1 MRKQRKAMMRNIAH
15 LTMLYV
21 GERARGRLL
30 RCSGTFSHLT
40 GCGVI
45 RGKWRLFW

>member
-1 MRKQRKAMMRNIAH
+1 MMRSIAH

-30 RCSGTFSHLT
+30 RAAAHA
-40 GCGVI
+40 
-45 RGKWRLFW
+45 RGWHVYLPTETLEALVLDHD